1 MLWALPLLMTIG
13 LAETKAQDTVLQ
25 SDALTLTL
33 RSAPAVHIAGLTHRA
48 SGTNLAVDSAPVPL
62 FSLSLGPEG
71 PDGITLTSLEAKRS
85 GVSVQSVPEGRR
97 ATLTYSDFPVAGITV
112 TVKVTVP
119 AKGPLTTWS
128 LSLHS
133 NTPLEVR
140 SVRFPQLTAPQ
151 AIGDSADDCL
161 VVPTYPGALIRNPAA
176 AWSANQSLSIRYP
189 GDMSAQFLAFQ
200 DATAGLY
207 LASQDSGAN
216 LRRLTVQRQ
225 TSGFGLTQE
234 YVAST
239 GKVSDWETPYPCVVG
254 VTQGTWHETADLYKA
269 WAVQQTWCSR
279 TLDQRSDIPDWWK
292 AGPLV
297 HVCEVRTYKDGV
309 ESGSYYPRLLEHVK
323 TLRTKTDSPIVLML
337 AGWERYRRWSAGD
350 YFPIFDQEAAR
361 PVISQL
367 RSEGVRPFVF
377 LSGLFWTHLNEGNN
391 GNTPPVPEEWKP
403 SFVCDPKTGELQSFV
418 LNESR
423 PGGTWK
429 RHSYQFCVSAPGTRT
444 FLHQVVDRAHEEGI
458 DLLQMDQT
466 TSGGGA
472 ACGSPDHGHPV
483 GAGVYQTRDFLA
495 LLTDMRAYGKSK
507 SPDFVLFHE
516 EPHEELI
523 PVLDGFHVREYK
535 ERSWYRGTPG
545 AVGIP
550 LFDYLYHEYAI
561 GYGGDSCPI
570 ATRKDPWNTRC
581 HAVNL
586 ITGRTPGV
594 SVWGSQSVV
603 ADCDPD
609 PMTVIRQHTHLL
621 QRGGEPF
628 LMLGKM
634 LHPLRLQVPEMTYQI
649 SVQGKDGWHREPFV
663 EPSVLTSSWQAADG
677 RVAHVFVNPTPE
689 ARALSV
695 DLDTRNLPT
704 LPAAEVQLYSS
715 AEGEQFRQVSASST
729 LPVHLERQIAP
740 LEVLCVVLKP
750 VPAK

>member
-1 MLWALPLLMTIG
+1 
-13 LAETKAQDTVLQ
+13 
-25 SDALTLTL
+25 
-33 RSAPAVHIAGLTHRA
+33 
-48 SGTNLAVDSAPVPL
+48 NLAVDSAPVPL

-71 PDGITLTSLEAKRS
+71 PDAITLTSLEAKRS
-85 GVSVQSVPEGRR
+85 GVSVESVPEGRR
-97 ATLTYSDFPVAGITV
+97 ATLTYGDFPVAGITV
-112 TVKVTVP
+112 TVRVTVP

-133 NTPLEVR
+133 DTPLEVR
-140 SVRFPQLTAPQ
+140 SVRFPQLAAPQ
-151 AIGDSADDCL
+151 AIGDSADDVL
-161 VVPTYPGALIRNPAA
+161 VVPTYPGALIRNPVA

-189 GDMSAQFLAFQ
+189 GEMSAQFVAFQ
-200 DATAGLY
+200 DTSAGLY

-216 LRRLTVQRQ
+216 LRRLTIQRQ
-225 TSGFGLTQE
+225 TTGFGLTQE

-239 GKVSDWETPYPCVVG
+239 GKVSNWETPYPCVVG
-254 VTQGTWHETADLYKA
+254 VTQGTWHDTADLYKG
-269 WAVQQTWCSR
+269 WAVQQAWCSR
-279 TLDQRSDIPDWWK
+279 TLDQRADIPDWWK

-309 ESGSYYPRLLEHVK
+309 ESGSYYPKLVEHVN

-337 AGWERYRRWSAGD
+337 AGWEHFRRWSAGD

-367 RSEGVRPFVF
+367 RAEGVRPFVF

-403 SFVCDPKTGELQSFV
+403 SFVRDLKTGELQSFV

-423 PGGTWK
+423 PGGTWR

-458 DLLQMDQT
+458 DVVQMDQT

-483 GAGVYQTRDFLA
+483 GPGVYQTRDFLS
-495 LLTDMRAYGKSK
+495 LLADMRAYGKSK
-507 SPDFVLFHE
+507 SPDSVLFHE

-535 ERSWYRGTPG
+535 ERFWYRGTPG

-628 LMLGKM
+628 LMLGRM

-677 RVAHVFVNPTPE
+677 RIAHVFVNPTPE
-689 ARALSV
+689 ARALTV
-695 DLDTRNLPT
+695 GLDTRNLPT
-704 LPAAEVQLYSS
+704 WPAAEVQLYSS
-715 AEGEQFRQVSASST
+715 AEGEQFRQVAASSS
-729 LPVHLERQIAP
+729 LPFHLERQIAP